1 MQFSGEIRY
10 FKTWTER
17 TCHLHCSADTTAF
30 QVYPFMVEE
39 LCAADEKGHVKKQK
53 KKHLK
58 VANVSD
64 VGSK

>member
-39 LCAADEKGHVKKQK
+39 LCATDEKGHVKKQK
-53 KKHLK
+53 QK
-58 VANVSD
+58 NT
-64 VGSK
+64 